1 MNVLKKYKLIF
12 IVFLNWKQSIEH
24 KTQSQYVVL
33 MAEREIK
40 SKNCI
45 RKEYFCHRSYSMRS
59 SEERKRSMKSLGTN
73 KIGAVCP
80 SRMIVDNLEEQVEVT
95 FISKHIGHLC
105 EVIRTKIPKD
115 ERFKIAG
122 KTRKGHIIYKHHI
135 CTAILIR
142 NNLSFNYI

>member
-1 MNVLKKYKLIF
+1 MIVLKIYELSY
-12 IVFLNWKQSIEH
+12 IVFLNWKQNIEQ

-59 SEERKRSMKSLGTN
+59 NTEERKRSMKSLGSN
-73 KIGAVCP
+73 KMGAVCP
-80 SRMIVDNLEEQVEVT
+80 SRMIVDILEKRVEVN
-95 FISKHIGHLC
+95 FFRKFVGHLC
-105 EVIRTKIPKD
+105 EVIRTKIPKN

-122 KTRKGHIIYKHHI
+122 KTIYYDI
-135 CTAILIR
+135 FSAMLIR
-142 NNLSFNYI
+142 NHLSLNYI